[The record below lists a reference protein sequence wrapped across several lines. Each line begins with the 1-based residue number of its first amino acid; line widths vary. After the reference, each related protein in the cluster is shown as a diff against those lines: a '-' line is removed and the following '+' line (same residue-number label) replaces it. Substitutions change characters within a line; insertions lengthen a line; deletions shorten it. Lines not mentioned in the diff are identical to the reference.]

1 MAFSPPPP
9 YASHRRTREYS
20 PHRRYSSDPR
30 RDSSHSERSNEYRRY
45 ESRNDDRSSYRSRD
59 SSSSRYH
66 GGSYEREPADRY
78 RLERTHSE
86 KSWGRAQDSRQSYRS
101 EEETRTR
108 GGDYAHRGGS
118 SFYYRRKERFGYFSF
133 IFSLFSSLFL
143 YKTRPFFRP
152 RLDEKD
158 QRESKTL
165 FVGNIPYDFIEKDIQ
180 ELFERFGQIRA
191 ISIPIDDRTGK
202 NKGFSF
208 VEFQERLDAEDA
220 LGRYNGYRV
229 SGRNLRL
236 DWDAGLEKKQ
246 STRHISD
253 HENSRSRSRSGSPRN
268 RR

>member
-118 SFYYRRKERFGYFSF
+118 SFYYRRKER
-133 IFSLFSSLFL
+133 
-143 YKTRPFFRP
+143 P